1 MTIPSL
7 PGESRPAPIRRRRSV
22 SLFWPIALIGIGI
35 AFLLNNMGR
44 LVNDPLMLL
53 AQYWPV
59 LLIAAGIELIFE
71 RTGWLGTLVSVLVG
85 LAVAGGALYILMTPG
100 LVTQTPGLVIFSAN
114 NPLRA
119 ERVARPLD
127 GARAAKVDF
136 DLRTGAGSLQASK
149 DSPNLIEA
157 EASLRGELINDMQR
171 SGDTATVRLGTRAQP
186 FPLFFFE
193 WAMGERWDIQI
204 NPSVA
209 LDLNLNVRS
218 GALTGDLSGLALR
231 EVRLDQDSGQ
241 STLVL
246 PESGQYRL
254 NLQVNS
260 GSAEI
265 KLPRGLPARVRY
277 RVNSGALNTALNR
290 ASGNNREGTYETPG
304 FSQSG
309 SYVMIDLQ
317 LNSGSVTFR

>member
-1 MTIPSL
+1 MTIPTL
-7 PGESRPAPIRRRRSV
+7 PGESRPAPLRRRRSV
-22 SLFWPIALIGIGI
+22 NLFWPIALIGIGVG
-35 AFLLNNMGR
+35 ALLNNAGL

-59 LLIAAGIELIFE
+59 LLIVAGIELIFQ
-71 RTGWLGTLVSVLVG
+71 RTGWFGTLVSVLAG
-85 LAVAGGALYILMTPG
+85 LVVAGGAIYLLMTPG
-100 LVTQTPGLVIFSAN
+100 TVAQTPGLVIFSAN

-119 ERVARPLD
+119 ERVARPLE
-127 GARAAKVDF
+127 GARTAKVDF
-136 DLRTGAGSLQASK
+136 DLRSGSGSLQASK

-171 SGDTATVRLGTRAQP
+171 SGDSATVRLGTRGQS

-193 WAMGERWDIQI
+193 WAMGERWDIRI
-204 NPSVA
+204 NPGIT

-231 EVRLDQDSGQ
+231 EVTLDQNSGQ
-241 STLVL
+241 STLLL

-254 NLQVNS
+254 NLQVDS

-265 KLPRGLPARVRY
+265 RLPRGLPARVRY
-277 RVNSGALNTALNR
+277 HVNSGALNTSLNR
-290 ASGNNREGTYETPG
+290 ASGNNRDGTYETPG

-309 SYVMIDLQ
+309 SHVLIDVQ
-317 LNSGSVTFR
+317 LNSGNITVR

>member
-1 MTIPSL
+1 L

-44 LVNDPLMLL
+44 LVNDPLMLF

-59 LLIAAGIELIFE
+59 LLIAAGIELIFQ
-71 RTGWLGTLVSVLVG
+71 RTGWLGTLVSALVG
-85 LAVAGGALYILMTPG
+85 LAVAGGALYALLTPG
-100 LVTQTPGLVIFSAN
+100 MVTQTPGLVIFSAN
-114 NPLRA
+114 TPLRV

-136 DLRTGAGSLQASK
+136 DLRSGAGSLQASK

-157 EASLRGELINDMQR
+157 EASLRGELVNDMQR
-171 SGDTATVRLGTRAQP
+171 TGDTATVRLGTRSQP

-193 WAMGERWDIQI
+193 WAMGERWDIRI
-204 NPSVA
+204 NPGVA

-218 GALTGDLSGLALR
+218 GALTGDLSGLTLR
-231 EVRLDQDSGQ
+231 EVILDQDSGQ

-254 NLQVNS
+254 NLQVDS

-290 ASGNNREGTYETPG
+290 ISGNNREGTYETPG
-304 FSQSG
+304 FNQSG
-309 SYVMIDLQ
+309 SYVLVDVQ
-317 LNSGSVTFR
+317 LNSGSVTIR

>member
-1 MTIPSL
+1 
-7 PGESRPAPIRRRRSV
+7 
-22 SLFWPIALIGIGI
+22 
-35 AFLLNNMGR
+35 MGR

-71 RTGWLGTLVSVLVG
+71 RTGWLGTLVSALVG
-85 LAVAGGALYILMTPG
+85 LAVAGGAIYALLTPG
-100 LVTQTPGLVIFSAN
+100 LVTPTPSLVIFSAN

-127 GARAAKVDF
+127 GVRTAKVEF
-136 DLRTGAGSLQASK
+136 DLRSGAGSLQASK

-171 SGDTATVRLGTRAQP
+171 SGDSATVRLGTRGQP

-193 WAMGERWDIQI
+193 WAMGERWDIRI
-204 NPSVA
+204 NPVIT
-209 LDLNLNVRS
+209 LDLNLNLRS
-218 GALTGDLSGLALR
+218 GTLNGDLSGLALR
-231 EVRLDQDSGQ
+231 SVTLDQDSGQ

-246 PESGQYRL
+246 PESGQYQL
-254 NLQVNS
+254 NLQIDS
-260 GSAEI
+260 GAAEV

-277 RVNSGALNTALNR
+277 HVNSGALNTSLNR
-290 ASGNNREGTYETPG
+290 AGGNNQDGTYETPG
-304 FSQSG
+304 FNQSG
-309 SYVMIDLQ
+309 AYALINVQ
-317 LNSGSVTFR
+317 LNSGSVTVR